1 MSRESPWRAVTS
13 RALLCL
19 LVLGAAAAAL
29 FTIDPRLGLDLR
41 GGTQFTLQAGDEADP
56 AGIED
61 TDATLEVLRGRVDS
75 LGVAEPV
82 LVRAGD
88 DRIVVE
94 LPGVTDPTEAAE
106 VLGRTAQ
113 LTIHPVRSAR
123 PDPALVPGSPPAAE
137 NELPDEAGNLLQL
150 APPAL
155 TGAGITDA
163 APGRDPMSGPGS
175 FVDISFSSEA
185 APTWQQITAQAAC
198 AAPGD
203 PARRVAIVLDGTV
216 ISSPGMV
223 ETIGCG
229 VGIPGGR
236 TQITGQFSADEAREL
251 AILIRGGSLPVPVE
265 IIEQRTVGPTLGA
278 AAIEASVQAVILG
291 AAATGVFLLIM
302 YKAAGAVAL
311 LALTGYGLISAAAL
325 LGLGATVTL
334 PGLAGFV
341 LAVGMAVDANVLVFE
356 RAREDWA
363 AQPSTKKGR
372 EGRLRRAVDGGFR
385 GAFSAIADAGA
396 TTLIAAG
403 LLVWLAAGP
412 VRGFGVTLA
421 VGVIVSLFSA
431 LVLTGVLLRL
441 LVTSGPL
448 SRRPRWSGLDGPG
461 RVRRALNTHPGL
473 PDALYRL
480 PARWVAVSGAV
491 AVLALAGPL
500 VRGLDL
506 GIEFTGGRLL
516 SYEQVPA
523 DLDPELV
530 RTALAEAGEDRAV
543 VSLSDTGLDVRT
555 PPIDEA
561 ERAGIDAAVA
571 GALGVTDIT
580 AVRDELVGPSLSQE
594 LARQALLAL
603 ALAIAAQLVY
613 LAVRFDWRLG
623 AATVVAL
630 ITDSAVLIGAM
641 SWFGRPV
648 DGIFLAAA
656 LTTIGYS
663 VNDSVVVFDRVRE
676 MRGQRRTEPFAR
688 VAGAAV
694 IQTLPRTVATGAG
707 VAFVLIALLEFGGGA
722 LTDLAFALLVG
733 LLAGTLSTITLA
745 APLAI
750 LIDRRWPGAG
760 RPDRKPPRVREGNGA
775 VV

>member
-1 MSRESPWRAVTS
+1 M
-13 RALLCL
+13 LCL
-19 LVLGAAAAAL
+19 LVLGASAAVL
-29 FTIDPRLGLDLR
+29 LTVEPRLGLDLR
-41 GGTQFTLQAGDEADP
+41 GGTQITLQAGDDARP
-56 AGIED
+56 ATVED
-61 TDATLEVLRGRVDS
+61 TDATLEVLRGRVDA

-94 LPGVTDPTEAAE
+94 LPGLTDPAEAVE

-113 LTIHPVRSAR
+113 LTIHPVLSAR
-123 PDPALVPGSPPAAE
+123 PDPALLAGSPPAAE
-137 NELPDEAGNLLQL
+137 NELPDGAGNLLRL
-150 APPAL
+150 APAAL
-155 TGAGITDA
+155 TGAGVSDA
-163 APGRDPMSGPGS
+163 GPGRDPQAGPGS
-175 FVDISFSSEA
+175 FVSIDFTSEA
-185 APTWQQITAQAAC
+185 APTWQAITAQAAC

-203 PARRVAIVLDGTV
+203 PSRRVAIVLDGTV

-223 ETIGCG
+223 EAIGCG
-229 VGIPGGR
+229 VGIAGGR
-236 TQITGQFSADEAREL
+236 TQITGQFSAEQAREL
-251 AILIRGGSLPVPVE
+251 AVLIRGGSLPVPVE

-278 AAIEASVQAVILG
+278 AAIEASVQAVLLG
-291 AAATGVFLLIM
+291 AAGTGVFLLLM
-302 YKAAGAVAL
+302 YKVAGLVAL
-311 LALTGYGLISAAAL
+311 IALAGYGLISAAVL

-356 RAREDWA
+356 RAREEWA
-363 AQPSTKKGR
+363 ARPATRKGHQS
-372 EGRLRRAVDGGFR
+372 RLRRAVDGGFR

-421 VGVIVSLFSA
+421 VGVLVSLFSA

-441 LVTSGPL
+441 LVASGPPA
-448 SRRPRWSGLDGPG
+448 RRPRWSGLDGPG
-461 RVRRALNTHPGL
+461 RVRRALAARPGL
-473 PDALYRL
+473 PAALYRQ
-480 PARWVAVSGAV
+480 PVRWVVISGAV

-500 VRGLDL
+500 IRGLDL

-523 DLDPELV
+523 DLDPEQV
-530 RTALAEAGEDRAV
+530 RTALAAAGEDRAV
-543 VSLSDTGLDVRT
+543 VSLSDGGLDVRT
-555 PPIDEA
+555 PPITEA
-561 ERAGIDAAVA
+561 ERAGIDDVVAAATGVA
-571 GALGVTDIT
+571 DSAP
-580 AVRDELVGPSLSQE
+580 VRDEQVGPSLGQE
-594 LARQALLAL
+594 LARRALLAL
-603 ALAIAAQLVY
+603 ALAVAAQLVY
-613 LAVRFDWRLG
+613 LAIRFDWRLG
-623 AATVVAL
+623 AATVLAL
-630 ITDSAVLIGAM
+630 IADSVVLLGAM

-676 MRGQRRTEPFAR
+676 MCRHHRGEPFAR
-688 VAGAAV
+688 VVGAAV
-694 IQTLPRTVATGAG
+694 LQTLPRTVATGAG
-707 VAFVLIALLEFGGGA
+707 VAFVLAALLLFGGGA

-745 APLAI
+745 APVAV
-750 LIDRRWPGAG
+750 LIDRRRPGAG
-760 RPDRKPPRVREGNGA
+760 SPGRERARAQEGNGA
-775 VV
+775 VM

>member
-1 MSRESPWRAVTS
+1 MSRESPWRAVAS

-41 GGTQFTLQAGDEADP
+41 GGTQFTLQAGDEANP
-56 AGIED
+56 ATVED

-94 LPGVTDPTEAAE
+94 LPGVTDPAEAAE

-113 LTIHPVRSAR
+113 LTIHPVQSAR
-123 PDPALVPGSPPAAE
+123 PDPALMPGSPPPAA

-150 APPAL
+150 APAAL

-163 APGRDPMSGPGS
+163 TPGRDPMAGPGS
-175 FVDISFSSEA
+175 FVDITFSSDA
-185 APTWQQITAQAAC
+185 APTWQQVTAQAAC

-223 ETIGCG
+223 ETISCG
-229 VGIPGGR
+229 AGIPGGR

-278 AAIEASVQAVILG
+278 AAIEASVQAVALG

-311 LALTGYGLISAAAL
+311 LALAGYGLISAAAL

-372 EGRLRRAVDGGFR
+372 EGRLRRVVDGGFR

-421 VGVIVSLFSA
+421 VGVVVSLFSA

-461 RVRRALNTHPGL
+461 RVRRALNARPGL

-480 PARWVAVSGAV
+480 PARWVAISAAV
-491 AVLALAGPL
+491 AVLGLAGPL

-530 RTALAEAGEDRAV
+530 RTALADAGEDRAV
-543 VSLSDTGLDVRT
+543 VSLSDAGLDVRT

-571 GALGVTDIT
+571 GVLGVADIT
-580 AVRDELVGPSLSQE
+580 AVRDELVGPSLGRE

-623 AATVVAL
+623 AATVMALVA
-630 ITDSAVLIGAM
+630 DSAVLIGAM

-676 MRGQRRTEPFAR
+676 MRGQRRTEPFVR
-688 VAGAAV
+688 VAAAAV

-707 VAFVLIALLEFGGGA
+707 VAFVLVALLLFGGGA

-733 LLAGTLSTITLA
+733 LIAGTLSTITLA
-745 APLAI
+745 APLAV

-760 RPDRKPPRVREGNGA
+760 RPNRKPARVREGNGA